1 MAKVLIVDDN
11 KAFLELNAAFLSLDG
26 HQVLTTDNAQE
37 TLDLVREQRPD
48 VVLLD
53 IVMPGINGYQVCRE
67 IKEDPATRDTL
78 IVMMTALA
86 GSSRAYAREVGAD
99 AYIAKPVPSREL
111 RETIQAL
118 LDHQQADRRDE

>member
-11 KAFLELNAAFLSLDG
+11 KAFLDLTAAFLSLDG
-26 HQVLTTDNAQE
+26 LEVLTTDNAQK

-48 VVLLD
+48 IVLLD
-53 IVMPGINGYQVCRE
+53 IVMPGMDGYQVCRE

>member
-11 KAFLELNAAFLSLDG
+11 RAFLELNAAFLSLDG
-26 HQVLTTDNAQE
+26 HQVLTTDSAQE
-37 TLDLVREQRPD
+37 TLDLVRKQRPD
-48 VVLLD
+48 IVLLD
-53 IVMPGINGYQVCRE
+53 IVMPGMDGYQVCRE

-78 IVMMTALA
+78 VVMMTALA
-86 GSSRAYAREVGAD
+86 GSSRTHSREAGAD

-118 LDHQQADRRDE
+118 IKRQQAEREEG

>member
-11 KAFLELNAAFLSLDG
+11 RAFLELNAAFLSLDG

-37 TLDLVREQRPD
+37 TLDLVRDQHPD
-48 VVLLD
+48 IVLLD
-53 IVMPGINGYQVCRE
+53 IVMPGMDGYQVCRE
-67 IKEDPATRDTL
+67 IREDPATRDTL
-78 IVMMTALA
+78 VVMMTALA
-86 GSSRAYAREVGAD
+86 GSSRAHSREAGAD

-118 LDHQQADRRDE
+118 IERQRAERGEK